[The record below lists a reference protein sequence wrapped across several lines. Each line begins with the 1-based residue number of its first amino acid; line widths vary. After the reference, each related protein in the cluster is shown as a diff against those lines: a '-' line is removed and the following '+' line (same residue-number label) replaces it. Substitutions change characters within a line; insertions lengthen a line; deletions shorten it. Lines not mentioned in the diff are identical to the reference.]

1 MTKLK
6 KNVAKIGGVW
16 VERKREEKRKGK
28 EPTKGIG
35 REEDNIRRRKTGWE
49 GNKEEEKQKE
59 TERQRQIDF
68 GFST

>member
-6 KNVAKIGGVW
+6 KNVAKTGGVW
-16 VERKREEKRKGK
+16 VERKREETRKGE

-68 GFST
+68 GFCT